1 MKILFSIVL
10 FVFLAPVFTSAV
22 NINYTPL
29 APIPGTGD
37 CPTSDPNCL
46 PAKVQNLGGY
56 LRGIYMTGVALAG
69 LFVVFSIVRGGF
81 TLLFTDSVLGK
92 TEGKGMIL
100 HALGGLLIVFSSFL
114 LMNTINP
121 QLGRDLNLNLAFPQ
135 KNITAFTGTVKPLT
149 QAELDAMTL
158 RNQTILTT
166 KRHDLAKV
174 TTADSIVRDA
184 TAHNSRLQA
193 VEFRSQADEL
203 EKKPS
208 KTPEEVQTI
217 KDLRTNA
224 TDLDAAAKVIE
235 IDSILAH
242 TAAIGNDY
250 YTKGSI
256 AAQNSEQ
263 GGVNTQVNY
272 ETAQKYLTDSNTWY
286 ARNISTLETQYKNDP
301 QAIESIA
308 ALYEHKITQDSSIL
322 SALAGAK
329 INEQMV
335 GEPTKFMQTMSD
347 EANAAVAK
355 LQVYKTAPGLSQAAK
370 DAIDKSIGT
379 IRTNATGMINATKS
393 KCSAATLS
401 CRNWVPATR

>member
-135 KNITAFTGTVKPLT
+135 KNITPFIGQVAPITYGQMLDQTLGNIKAISVKAQNLK
-149 QAELDAMTL
+149 AAGDALDG
-158 RNQTILTT
+158 RVKEIER
-166 KRHDLAKV
+166 K
-174 TTADSIVRDA
+174 IRDGD
-184 TAHNSRLQA
+184 
-193 VEFRSQADEL
+193 F
-203 EKKPS
+203 
-208 KTPEEVQTI
+208 TPEEIADNGEALNLELNALRPKLQEIRDAETLVRKFENTTEDINLKRLNMAKCLNGSGPCFDPNGSVLRNAILGRSAAQIATDQAVAQSYLTGMRNTVNQNAAELEG
-217 KDLRTNA
+217 KGFTEQAADLRARLATTEKMFDFWTKCPASNVFVASWQTTN
-224 TDLDAAAKVIE
+224 TV
-235 IDSILAH
+235 
-242 TAAIGNDY
+242 
-250 YTKGSI
+250 
-256 AAQNSEQ
+256 
-263 GGVNTQVNY
+263 
-272 ETAQKYLTDSNTWY
+272 
-286 ARNISTLETQYKNDP
+286 
-301 QAIESIA
+301 
-308 ALYEHKITQDSSIL
+308 
-322 SALAGAK
+322 
-329 INEQMV
+329 
-335 GEPTKFMQTMSD
+335 
-347 EANAAVAK
+347 ANC
-355 LQVYKTAPGLSQAAK
+355 PH
-370 DAIDKSIGT
+370 
-379 IRTNATGMINATKS
+379 
-393 KCSAATLS
+393 
-401 CRNWVPATR
+401 